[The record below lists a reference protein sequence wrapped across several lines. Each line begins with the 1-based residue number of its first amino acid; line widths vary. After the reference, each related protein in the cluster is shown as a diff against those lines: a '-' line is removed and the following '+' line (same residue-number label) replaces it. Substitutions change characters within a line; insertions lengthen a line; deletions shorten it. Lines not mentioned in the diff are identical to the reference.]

1 MRHWIVLVGLVMLV
15 GCAQKPIQEVE
26 PTGFDEGT
34 GLTLIEFDGLA
45 PGLVAEM
52 FEFNWITNFEERHA
66 SQPTLMVGEI
76 ENNTGEI
83 LARTDFK
90 RTLERL
96 LLESGKVK
104 LVQDNKTQADFVLSG
119 KIQLEIE
126 RTELRR
132 VANYELQWQLEN
144 TQTQKQVWSAINR
157 LQKVQEKQAP

>member
-1 MRHWIVLVGLVMLV
+1 MRYWIILASLTLLV
-15 GCAQKPIQEVE
+15 GCAQKPVQQAE
-26 PTGFDEGT
+26 PVGFDEGT

-52 FEFNWITNFEERHA
+52 FEFNWLSNFEERHGT
-66 SQPTLMVGEI
+66 QPTLMVGEMQ
-76 ENNTGEI
+76 NDTGEI

-104 LVQDNKTQADFVLSG
+104 LVQDNKNQADFILSG
-119 KIQLEIE
+119 KIQLDIE

-132 VANYELQWQLEN
+132 VANYELNWQLEN
-144 TQTQKQVWSAINR
+144 TRTNKQVWSAVNR
-157 LQKVQEKQAP
+157 LQKVQEIQTP

>member
-1 MRHWIVLVGLVMLV
+1 MKHWVILVSLALLV
-15 GCAQKPIQEVE
+15 GCAQKPVQKAE
-26 PTGFDEGT
+26 PVGFNEGT

-52 FEFNWITNFEERHA
+52 FEFNWLSNFEQRHA
-66 SQPTLMVGEI
+66 TQPTLMVGEI
-76 ENNTGEI
+76 ENHTGEI

-104 LVQDNKTQADFVLSG
+104 LVQDNKSQADFILSG
-119 KIQLEIE
+119 KIQLDIE

-132 VANYELQWQLEN
+132 VANYELNWQLEN
-144 TQTQKQVWSAINR
+144 TQKNKQVWSAINR
-157 LQKVQEKQAP
+157 LQKVQERQAP